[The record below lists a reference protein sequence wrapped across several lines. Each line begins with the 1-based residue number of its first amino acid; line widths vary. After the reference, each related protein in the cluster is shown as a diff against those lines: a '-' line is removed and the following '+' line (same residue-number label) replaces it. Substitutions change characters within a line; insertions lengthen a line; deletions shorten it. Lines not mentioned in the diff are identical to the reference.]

1 MNGAYGVDDRVTRRR
16 RGGCLRWL
24 VIGVVVLLV
33 VAVAGDFI
41 AKSVAQNVAASQ
53 IQKQGFPKK
62 PDVTIEGFPFL
73 TQVAAHDIRQVRL
86 SSSDISEGP
95 VEVAKVSAVLNGIH
109 LGSGFTTGTI
119 DQLSGTVLITF
130 PALATALTNALG
142 PASTVAGAVGL
153 TLSDAGPGEVRASVN
168 LVVESGSAT
177 WKLTRLS
184 GQELNIRLISTS
196 GVPASLL
203 SSVSNYTFDIPKLPF
218 GMTIQEVAVTPAGI
232 VGQISGRDLP
242 FGGSS

>member
-1 MNGAYGVDDRVTRRR
+1 VNGAYGVDDRVTRRR

-24 VIGVVVLLV
+24 VIGVVVLLA

-73 TQVAAHDIRQVRL
+73 TQVAARDIRQVRL
-86 SSSDISEGP
+86 SSSDIAEGP
-95 VEVAKVSAVLNGIH
+95 VEVSKVSAVLNGIH
-109 LGSGFTTGTI
+109 LNSGFSSGTI

-142 PASTVAGAVGL
+142 PASSVAGAVGL

-184 GQELNIRLISTS
+184 GQELNIRLIGTS
-196 GVPASLL
+196 GVPAGLL
-203 SSVSNYTFDIPKLPF
+203 SSVSNYTFDIPKLPY

-232 VGQISGRDLP
+232 VGQISGHDLP
-242 FGGSS
+242 FGGS

>member
-1 MNGAYGVDDRVTRRR
+1 VNGAYGVDDRVTRRR

-73 TQVAAHDIRQVRL
+73 TQVAARDIRQVRL
-86 SSSDISEGP
+86 SSSDIAEGP
-95 VEVAKVSAVLNGIH
+95 VEVSKVSAVLNGIH
-109 LGSGFTTGTI
+109 LNSGFSSGTI

-142 PASTVAGAVGL
+142 PASSVAGAVGL

-184 GQELNIRLISTS
+184 GQELNIRLIGTS
-196 GVPASLL
+196 GVPAGLL
-203 SSVSNYTFDIPKLPF
+203 SSVSNYTFDIPKLPY

-232 VGQISGRDLP
+232 VGQISGHDLP
-242 FGGSS
+242 FGGS

>member
-1 MNGAYGVDDRVTRRR
+1 MNGAYGVDDRVTRRL
-16 RGGCLRWL
+16 RGRCLRWL

-33 VAVAGDFI
+33 VVVAGDFI

-53 IQKQGFPKK
+53 IEKQGFPKK

-142 PASTVAGAVGL
+142 PASTVARAVGL
-153 TLSDAGPGEVRASVN
+153 TLSDALGEVRASVN